1 MTCRISY
8 NYEPVGSQIG
18 EGVQRTEYF
27 RTEFEALKR
36 ARKLL
41 KDGKCGIAVADS
53 SGRVLTGVQLE
64 LKLGIEL
71 AAQTTTHS
79 R

>member
-8 NYEPVGSQIG
+8 DYDPVGSPIG
-18 EGVQRTEYF
+18 GGVQRTEYF

-41 KDGKCGIAVADS
+41 KDGKCGIAVADG
-53 SGRVLTGVQLE
+53 SGRILTGVQLE
-64 LKLGIEL
+64 LKLGIQF
-71 AAQTTTHS
+71 ATQTTTHS
-79 R
+79 C